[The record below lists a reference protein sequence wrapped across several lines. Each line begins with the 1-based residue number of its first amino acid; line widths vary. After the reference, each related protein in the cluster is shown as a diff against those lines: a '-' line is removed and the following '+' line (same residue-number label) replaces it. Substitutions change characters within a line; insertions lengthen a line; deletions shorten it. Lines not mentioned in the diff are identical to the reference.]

1 MPFTELFTALEM
13 KTVDGQENPFNT
25 ILSSR
30 FYEVQKYL
38 TLTNHVYSPWVVV
51 VSKKWWDKLSN
62 VEKKV
67 VADAA
72 RVSRDFERHDTREEA
87 TKALAKL
94 KDKGMQ
100 ISDLSAGELARMRG
114 KLTRIYALIGSN
126 IGMNLWIETQVELMK
141 IRAKK

>member
-1 MPFTELFTALEM
+1 M

-62 VEKKV
+62 VEKKAL
-67 VADAA
+67 ADAA
-72 RVSRDFERHDTREEA
+72 RISRDFERQDKREEA

-100 ISDLSAGELARMRG
+100 ISDLSTGKLARMRG
-114 KLTRIYALIGSN
+114 KLTRTYALIGSS

-141 IRAKK
+141 IRTKR